1 MGALRPLS
9 TECCCP
15 CVWREREQE
24 PGPAQALTVASA
36 PWPAEPLLL
45 LRQYRPSWLTSQHVW
60 MCCLAGNVCA
70 TCSSRL
76 SHTLQGTTEPK
87 GTLRHHHHHGFPLC
101 PPTHPAVPTCSALA
115 APKLSLHPCIHPCW
129 ITLQLSVSQILLF
142 TTQSCFQPIPG
153 RTLHSKAQVSWQVA
167 FSNQPHNSPVCL
179 RLYLPS
185 LWPQENLPGGFIL

>member
-1 MGALRPLS
+1 MS
-9 TECCCP
+9 TECCSP

-101 PPTHPAVPTCSALA
+101 PPTHLAVPTCSA
-115 APKLSLHPCIHPCW
+115 PGCSQ
-129 ITLQLSVSQILLF
+129 TLPACS
-142 TTQSCFQPIPG
+142 
-153 RTLHSKAQVSWQVA
+153 HSSMLDHSPS
-167 FSNQPHNSPVCL
+167 FCLTNSPFHL
-179 RLYLPS
+179 QSPPRTASSPS
-185 LWPQENLPGGFIL
+185 LAGHCTPRPR